1 MILRYAKGKTVQVRM
16 EDGLAKD
23 TMLPEDYGHI
33 EANQK
38 LLHLLFQGIKLCI
51 QLGGN
56 ASIADIVSFRNDK
69 EVALH
74 QRSMIGNDEKRGG
87 FFEYVGSDFAT
98 LTKRAIATV
107 CFGT

>member
-23 TMLPEDYGHI
+23 TMLPEDYGRI

-51 QLGGN
+51 QFGGN
-56 ASIADIVSFRNDK
+56 SSIADIVVFRNYE
-69 EVALH
+69 EVPLH
-74 QRSMIGNDEKRGG
+74 QWSMVGYDEKRGG
-87 FFEYVGSDFAT
+87 FFEYVGSDIAT
-98 LTKRAIATV
+98 LTKCTIATV